1 MSFRE
6 WKFIKLGEIGTII
19 TGKTPS
25 TKNEDNFGN
34 KYPFITPRDM
44 DGQKRIVDFTER
56 YLSQQGLESVSKQV
70 LDGISICVSCIG
82 SDMGKVILARTKC
95 VTNQQINSIT
105 SIKEDYDPFFIYYS
119 LKPLKEYFH
128 KIAGGSTMPII
139 NKSKFSQIEILVPPL
154 KEQKAIAHILSTLDE
169 KIELNNKI
177 NKTLEDIAQAIFKH
191 WFVDF
196 EFPNED
202 GEPYKSSGGEMV
214 ESELGMIPKGWEIG
228 TVSDM
233 GEVVGGATPSKKK
246 EDYFTQNGI
255 PWITPKDLANTN
267 DLFIERG
274 SIDITE
280 KGLKNSSV
288 RKMPKGTV
296 LFSSR
301 APIGY
306 IAISKN
312 EITTNQGFKSIVP
325 AKKTGFSSMYVFC
338 WLKENT
344 DIIRN
349 RANGSTFKE
358 ISGSEMKKISSIIPP
373 KNILVM
379 FNNIQHDLFKKIET
393 TESENRILKNIRDT
407 LLPKLM
413 SGEIR
418 VPLDQEGDCE
428 EVS

>member
-154 KEQKAIAHILSTLDE
+154 K
-169 KIELNNKI
+169 NKKPSPIFSQPWMKKLEI
-177 NKTLEDIAQAIFKH
+177 NK
-191 WFVDF
+191 
-196 EFPNED
+196 
-202 GEPYKSSGGEMV
+202 KSTKP
-214 ESELGMIPKGWEIG
+214 L
-228 TVSDM
+228 
-233 GEVVGGATPSKKK
+233 
-246 EDYFTQNGI
+246 
-255 PWITPKDLANTN
+255 
-267 DLFIERG
+267 
-274 SIDITE
+274 
-280 KGLKNSSV
+280 
-288 RKMPKGTV
+288 
-296 LFSSR
+296 
-301 APIGY
+301 
-306 IAISKN
+306 
-312 EITTNQGFKSIVP
+312 
-325 AKKTGFSSMYVFC
+325 
-338 WLKENT
+338 
-344 DIIRN
+344 
-349 RANGSTFKE
+349 
-358 ISGSEMKKISSIIPP
+358 
-373 KNILVM
+373 
-379 FNNIQHDLFKKIET
+379 
-393 TESENRILKNIRDT
+393 RILR
-407 LLPKLM
+407 
-413 SGEIR
+413 R
-418 VPLDQEGDCE
+418 QF
-428 EVS
+428 

>member
-169 KIELNNKI
+169 KIEINKKI

-214 ESELGMIPKGWEIG
+214 ESELGMIPKGWKVLEMGSIINVKDGTHDSPKPVVDGYPLITSKHLMVNKIDFKSANKISETDYNEVNKRSKVHRYDILISMIG
-228 TVSDM
+228 TVGNLYLVQNEEIKFAIKNIGLFKTSERLDLYEYIYCYLNTPQIKHYITGRM
-233 GEVVGGATPSKKK
+233 AGSTQEYISLGELRK
-246 EDYFTQNGI
+246 I
-255 PWITPKDLANTN
+255 PVLI
-267 DLFIERG
+267 
-274 SIDITE
+274 
-280 KGLKNSSV
+280 
-288 RKMPKGTV
+288 PKG
-296 LFSSR
+296 R
-301 APIGY
+301 
-306 IAISKN
+306 
-312 EITTNQGFKSIVP
+312 
-325 AKKTGFSSMYVFC
+325 
-338 WLKENT
+338 
-344 DIIRN
+344 
-349 RANGSTFKE
+349 
-358 ISGSEMKKISSIIPP
+358 
-373 KNILVM
+373 LV
-379 FNNIQHDLFKKIET
+379 NYFKKIVNPIFNKIYILS
-393 TESENRILKNIRDT
+393 TEIEKLTDIRDT

>member
-214 ESELGMIPKGWEIG
+214 ESELGMIPKGWEVKSLDQIADFLNG
-228 TVSDM
+228 LAMQKYRPKD
-233 GEVVGGATPSKKK
+233 GE
-246 EDYFTQNGI
+246 QGI
-255 PWITPKDLANTN
+255 PVIKIKELRQGFTD
-267 DLFIERG
+267 
-274 SIDITE
+274 
-280 KGLKNSSV
+280 NSSDLCS
-288 RKMPKGTV
+288 KEIDPK
-296 LFSSR
+296 
-301 APIGY
+301 Y
-306 IAISKN
+306 IVN
-312 EITTNQGFKSIVP
+312 DG
-325 AKKTGFSSMYVFC
+325 
-338 WLKENT
+338 
-344 DIIRN
+344 DIIF
-349 RANGSTFKE
+349 SW
-358 ISGSEMKKISSIIPP
+358 SGSL
-373 KNILVM
+373 LVDLWCGGKCGL
-379 FNNIQHDLFKKIET
+379 NQHLFKVSSKEYPRWFYYHWIKLHLDRFINIAKSKATTMGHIKRQDLSDSLVVIPDESLFGKANSVLSPLVEKQVELKIESRKL
-393 TESENRILKNIRDT
+393 SELRNT

>member
-169 KIELNNKI
+169 KIELNKKI

-196 EFPNED
+196 EFPNEN

-214 ESELGMIPKGWEIG
+214 ESELGMIPKGWEVIELGNLVEIVDNRGKTPPQENQKTNYPIIDVKALSGDSRIIDYNKCIKYVSRETYNSWFRSGHPKEGDILLSTVGSLAEMKIFSGNIGCIAQNVVALRCIG
-228 TVSDM
+228 TSNLYLYQYLKHIKSDLVSYNIGSVQPSIKITHIIKHKILKPDM
-233 GEVVGGATPSKKK
+233 KIENQFHSLIKNLT
-246 EDYFTQNGI
+246 ELIINNCFQN
-255 PWITPKDLANTN
+255 N
-267 DLFIERG
+267 
-274 SIDITE
+274 
-280 KGLKNSSV
+280 
-288 RKMPKGTV
+288 
-296 LFSSR
+296 
-301 APIGY
+301 
-306 IAISKN
+306 
-312 EITTNQGFKSIVP
+312 SIV
-325 AKKTGFSSMYVFC
+325 
-338 WLKENT
+338 L
-344 DIIRN
+344 
-349 RANGSTFKE
+349 
-358 ISGSEMKKISSIIPP
+358 
-373 KNILVM
+373 L
-379 FNNIQHDLFKKIET
+379 
-393 TESENRILKNIRDT
+393 RDT

-418 VPLDQEGDCE
+418 VPRDQEEESE

>member
-196 EFPNED
+196 EFPNEN

-214 ESELGMIPKGWEIG
+214 ESELGMIPKGWEVKSLDQIADFLNG
-228 TVSDM
+228 LAMQKYRPKD
-233 GEVVGGATPSKKK
+233 GE
-246 EDYFTQNGI
+246 QGI
-255 PWITPKDLANTN
+255 PVIKIKELRQGFTD
-267 DLFIERG
+267 
-274 SIDITE
+274 
-280 KGLKNSSV
+280 NSSDLCS
-288 RKMPKGTV
+288 KEIDPK
-296 LFSSR
+296 
-301 APIGY
+301 Y
-306 IAISKN
+306 IVN
-312 EITTNQGFKSIVP
+312 DG
-325 AKKTGFSSMYVFC
+325 
-338 WLKENT
+338 
-344 DIIRN
+344 DIIF
-349 RANGSTFKE
+349 SW
-358 ISGSEMKKISSIIPP
+358 SGSL
-373 KNILVM
+373 LVDLWCGGKCGL
-379 FNNIQHDLFKKIET
+379 NQHLFKVSSKEYPRWFYYHWIKLHLDRFINIAKSKATTMGHIKRQDLSDSLVVIPDESLFGKANSVLSPLVEKQVELKIESRKL
-393 TESENRILKNIRDT
+393 SELRNT